1 MAESVLSVIK
11 EKVRYHLFE
20 ACQAV
25 LIPVQYSYHMSTH
38 LITSLML
45 LSVIIV
51 SSQADLNPPTP
62 SFLIRSSLN
71 LIRP

>member
-1 MAESVLSVIK
+1 MAQSVLSVIK
-11 EKVRYHLFE
+11 EKVRYHLFK
-20 ACQAV
+20 ACQAA

-38 LITSLML
+38 LMTSLLL

-51 SSQADLNPPTP
+51 SSQADLTPSTP

>member
-1 MAESVLSVIK
+1 MAQSVLSVIK
-11 EKVRYHLFE
+11 EKVRYHLLK
-20 ACQAV
+20 ACQAA
-25 LIPVQYSYHMSTH
+25 LIPVQYSYHMSNH

-51 SSQADLNPPTP
+51 SSQADLNPSTP